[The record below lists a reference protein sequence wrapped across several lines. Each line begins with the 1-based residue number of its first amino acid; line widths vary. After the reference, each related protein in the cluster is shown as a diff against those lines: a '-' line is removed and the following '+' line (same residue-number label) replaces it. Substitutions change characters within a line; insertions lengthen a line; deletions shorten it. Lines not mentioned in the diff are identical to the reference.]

1 MVTDVLDRGRE
12 SFARQAWADAYA
24 QLAAADREAPLQ
36 PDDLERLAT
45 AAYLVGRDTACADTW
60 ARAHH
65 EFKSRGE
72 VERASRCAFWL
83 AFGLLDRGE
92 IARGNGWIARARRL
106 LDAGRHDCVEQG
118 YLLFP
123 AALQRM
129 GEGEYQTAYTTF
141 TQAAEIGDR
150 FGDPDLVTLARHG
163 QGRALIRLGETAKG
177 MALLDEIMV
186 AVAAGEVSP
195 IVVGDV
201 YCGVISACQEIFDLR
216 RAQEWTAALSH
227 WCAAQ
232 PDLVPYRGQC
242 QVRRAEIMQFHG
254 AWPDAMD
261 EAQRACERLSQPPG
275 QPGAGAAF
283 YQQAELHRLRGEFAN
298 AEAAYREASRR
309 GRSPQPG
316 LAQLRLAQGQVAAA
330 VAAIRQALDEAQ
342 ERRARSRLLP
352 ALVEIAMAAN
362 DVSAARAAADELSQ
376 IAADLDAPFLR
387 AVSAHATGAVLLVE
401 GNARTALAA
410 LRSAWTVWCELE
422 APHEAARTRVLIGAA
437 CRTLGDPDTGMM
449 ELDAA
454 RQVFQQLG
462 AVPDLARV
470 KALSRAAAPKAAA
483 GLTAREVQVLGLV
496 ATGKTNRAIAGELAI
511 TEKTV
516 ARHVSNILTKLALPT
531 RAAATAYAFRH
542 NLL

>member
-1 MVTDVLDRGRE
+1 MVTDALDRGRE
-12 SFARQAWADAYA
+12 SFARQAWAEAYA
-24 QLAAADREAPLQ
+24 LLVAADREAPIQ

-45 AAYLVGRDTACADTW
+45 AAYLLGRDADSADIW

-72 VERASRCAFWL
+72 VERAARCAFWL

-92 IARGNGWIARARRL
+92 IARGSGWIARARRL
-106 LDAGRHDCVEQG
+106 LDGGRHDCVEQG

-123 AALQRM
+123 AALQRI
-129 GEGEYQTAYTTF
+129 GEGDYATAYATF

-177 MALLDEIMV
+177 IALLDEIMV
-186 AVAAGEVSP
+186 AVTAGEVSP

-227 WCAAQ
+227 WCVAQ

-261 EAQRACERLSQPPG
+261 EARRACERLSQPPG
-275 QPGAGAAF
+275 QPGVGAAF
-283 YQQAELHRLRGEFAN
+283 YQQAELHRLRGDFAK
-298 AEAAYREASRR
+298 AEEAYREASRW
-309 GRSPQPG
+309 GRTPQPG
-316 LAQLRLAQGQVAAA
+316 LAHLRMALGEVAAA
-330 VAAIRQALDEAQ
+330 AAAIRRAVDEAP
-342 ERRARSRLLP
+342 ERRTRSRLLP
-352 ALVEIAMAAN
+352 ALVEILIAAG
-362 DVSAARAAADELSQ
+362 DIPAARAAADELSQ

-387 AVSAHATGAVLLVE
+387 AMSAHATGAVLLVE
-401 GNARTALAA
+401 GDARAA
-410 LRSAWTVWCELE
+410 LDTLRHGWTVWSELE
-422 APHEAARTRVLIGAA
+422 APYEAARTRVLIGAA
-437 CRTLGDPDTGMM
+437 CRALGDPDSGKM

-454 RQVFQQLG
+454 REVFQQLG

-470 KALSRAAAPKAAA
+470 KELLRAAAPRAAA

-496 ATGKTNRAIAGELAI
+496 ATGKTNRAIAADLAI
-511 TEKTV
+511 SDKTV
-516 ARHVSNILTKLALPT
+516 ARHVSNIFTKLGLST
-531 RAAATAYAFRH
+531 RAAATAYAYRH
-542 NLL
+542 DLL